1 MISLVLCINLGV
13 AVFPAAAAGTPVGL
27 PQKSPA
33 ANGRASNNGK
43 KKRSRR

>member
-27 PQKSPA
+27 PQKARPPTA
-33 ANGRASNNGK
+33 ARFP
-43 KKRSRR
+43 RM